1 MRVVVNHEA
10 CEGHA
15 KCEAAA
21 PGIFE
26 VRDDDKSH
34 VLVDDVPESQREAV
48 DRAIR
53 ICPRQAIRWADDD

>member
-15 KCEAAA
+15 KCEATA
-21 PGIFE
+21 PDVFE
-26 VRDDDKSH
+26 VRDGDKSH
-34 VLVDDVPESQREAV
+34 VLVDDVPESLRETV

-53 ICPRQAIRWADDD
+53 ICPRQAIR